1 LNPYLFIIFIIATSA
16 TAFFL
21 LRTNFGDL
29 LLQINDWLDSIVETY
44 PGVVTPVVGGF
55 SYESRQ
61 MKGVKVSFNAE
72 NPVVIFE
79 GGVSSYPTTYFAFL
93 I

>member
-1 LNPYLFIIFIIATSA
+1 
-16 TAFFL
+16 
-21 LRTNFGDL
+21 L
-29 LLQINDWLDSIVETY
+29 LLQVTDWLDSLVKTY

-55 SYESRQ
+55 SYEGRQ
-61 MKGVKVSFNAE
+61 IKGVKVSFKAG

-79 GGVSSYPTTYFAFL
+79 GGVSSYPTTCFAFL

>member
-1 LNPYLFIIFIIATSA
+1 
-16 TAFFL
+16 
-21 LRTNFGDL
+21 
-29 LLQINDWLDSIVETY
+29 VKTY
-44 PGVVTPVVGGF
+44 PGVVTPVVGGLSF
-55 SYESRQ
+55 EGRQ
-61 MKGVKVSFNAE
+61 IRGVKVSFKAG

>member
-1 LNPYLFIIFIIATSA
+1 MK
-16 TAFFL
+16 
-21 LRTNFGDL
+21 
-29 LLQINDWLDSIVETY
+29 TY
-44 PGVVTPVVGGF
+44 PGVVTPVIGGF
-55 SYESRQ
+55 SYEGRQ
-61 MKGVKVSFNAE
+61 IKGVKVSFKAG